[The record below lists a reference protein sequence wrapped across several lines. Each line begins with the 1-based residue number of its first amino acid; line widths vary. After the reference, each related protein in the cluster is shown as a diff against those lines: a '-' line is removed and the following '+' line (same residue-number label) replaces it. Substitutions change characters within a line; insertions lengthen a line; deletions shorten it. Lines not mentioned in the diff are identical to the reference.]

1 MLKIGLTGG
10 IGSGKSSVSALFN
23 KWGAYIFDSDK
34 EAKLILESNETMQNE
49 LIAEFGTDVL
59 NPKGGIDKAKLARIA
74 FQDEDHQLRINTVM
88 HPYIFSEIDKMYNK
102 ILASNK
108 HEIFVVDAALIYE
121 SGADTHMDYVIVV
134 TSHLKLRTERVMS
147 RGDLN
152 RDEFFKRLD
161 LQWPDEDKIH
171 IADYVIHN
179 NGTEKQLET
188 EAKTIYDRLYG

>member
-49 LIAEFGTDVL
+49 LIAEFGTDVI

-88 HPYIFSEIDKMYNK
+88 HPYIFSEIDKIYNK

-171 IADYVIHN
+171 IADFVIHN

>member
-88 HPYIFSEIDKMYNK
+88 HPYIFSEIDKIYNK

-171 IADYVIHN
+171 IADFVIHN

-188 EAKTIYDRLYG
+188 EAKIIFDRLYG